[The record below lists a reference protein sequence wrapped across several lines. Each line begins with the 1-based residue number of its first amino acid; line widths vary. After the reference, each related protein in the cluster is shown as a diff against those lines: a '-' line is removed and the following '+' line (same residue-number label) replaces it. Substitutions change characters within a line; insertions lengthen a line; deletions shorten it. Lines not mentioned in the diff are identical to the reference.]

1 MFFRRGTAD
10 TAAFAKDLAG
20 RVARRYP
27 PALDTQPG
35 RRPSVSRLTRIME
48 ETCAKVVEY
57 QAEHKLGWLGKARLG
72 NAVRWE
78 LAELG
83 YTKEFVDFATE
94 AVVVHLS
101 RKPAVPEKTN

>member
-1 MFFRRGTAD
+1 MFFRRGAID

-27 PALDTQPG
+27 PELDSQPG

-48 ETCAKVVEY
+48 ETCAKVVEF

-72 NAVRWE
+72 NAFRWE
-78 LAELG
+78 LTELG
-83 YTKEFVDFATE
+83 YTKDFVDFATE
-94 AVVVHLS
+94 AIVVHLS
-101 RKPAVPEKTN
+101 RKPAAAAKAG